1 MCERPASLQRRYIL
15 SMYSRIYI
23 WMSISHEKR
32 VTLSVIRSNKSITR
46 VLYLIGKYYI
56 RTITNLW
63 YMYCWCNTTASI
75 LQSASNSYK
84 PHNNVYKH
92 LKVKG
97 NCFYIANWSEMPLE
111 KVTYCSSSE
120 KAHNNIWWLN
130 MKNSTD
136 VIQFINDCRLM
147 YIYSNENISMA
158 LIYH

>member
-1 MCERPASLQRRYIL
+1 M
-15 SMYSRIYI
+15 
-23 WMSISHEKR
+23 
-32 VTLSVIRSNKSITR
+32 
-46 VLYLIGKYYI
+46 YLIGKYYI

-84 PHNNVYKH
+84 PHNNIYKH

-147 YIYSNENISMA
+147 YIYSNVSRWHWYITRIDGRLLFDSFCLSLWTSSTFHSTLKQNVTYLNID
-158 LIYH
+158 LLDLDQFE